1 VYIFVVMHVASRR
14 IVLINA
20 TTSPGL
26 AWVKQQIRQVTEWA
40 KCPRFLLHDNDGV
53 YGQYHQRRA
62 REGQGRHYRCHL
74 DLWLAEVMG
83 IEGIP
88 IPYGAP
94 NASPHIERFNRTLR
108 EEALNHFIFLDA
120 KHVLRVCR
128 EYVEFYNRARP
139 SQALHAIPEPYPEL
153 IAPPRRSGELIA
165 LPVLGGV
172 QHDYRLAA

>member
-26 AWVKQQIRQVTEWA
+26 AWVKQQIRQATEWA
-40 KCPRFLLHDNDGV
+40 RCPRFLLHDNDGV
-53 YGQYHQRRA
+53 YGQYHQRRVLG
-62 REGQGRHYRCHL
+62 EQGRRYRCHL
-74 DLWLAEVMG
+74 DQWLAEVMG

-94 NASPHIERFNRTLR
+94 NSSPHVERFNRTLR
-108 EEALNHFIFLDA
+108 EEALNHFIFLDG

-128 EYVEFYNRARP
+128 GRVGGWRGPGFDDADVSILPPE
-139 SQALHAIPEPYPEL
+139 IPYGGFSPVRLQGWPF
-153 IAPPRRSGELIA
+153 PRC
-165 LPVLGGV
+165 LPLTFAG
-172 QHDYRLAA
+172 